1 VGEPTE
7 HLMIVGFVKIS
18 DRRHL
23 VEVRRRDGT
32 SEQVELDS
40 RSFLRHDLA
49 HYAVEAELGLAA
61 GVWGSVAAGA
71 SFDSRGIDGADV
83 ELAERLAGPIQT
95 AIRVR
100 AEPDRIHAVLL
111 AVLGTEVSTD
121 VAASLHHRIRA
132 LMGAWAAT
140 PYGDVMTLTW
150 PQTDLAVGTHR

>member
-1 VGEPTE
+1 MT
-7 HLMIVGFVKIS
+7 VGFVKIS

-23 VEVRRRDGT
+23 VEVRRQDGT
-32 SEQVELDS
+32 SEHVELDS

-49 HYAVEAELGLAA
+49 HYAVEAELRLAA

-71 SFDSRGIDGADV
+71 SFDGVGIDGADV

-95 AIRVR
+95 LIRVGP
-100 AEPDRIHAVLL
+100 EPDQIHAVLI
-111 AVLGTEVSTD
+111 AVLTTKVSTD
-121 VAASLHHRIRA
+121 VAASLHRRIRA

-150 PQTDLAVGTHR
+150 PPTDPTVGTHR